1 MHGMSVER
9 AGLVIWDVDGTL
21 IPADAD
27 DEGVDEPHRQLDE
40 VVAEYESEPAHD
52 PPAYPGAADT
62 LKILDAHGLVQTVL
76 TETPRSAAE
85 LKLRTAGLDRHI
97 DFDIGAFGSDARDRF
112 DLPAVV
118 AARFESKYGKPLSPA
133 RTVVIGDAPHH
144 IACARQ
150 ARFGV
155 IVVAHRTP
163 REELAQ
169 HSPDAIVDAL
179 YPNVVVALV
188 QSLTSTWP

>member
-1 MHGMSVER
+1 MSMER

-21 IPADAD
+21 IAADAD
-27 DEGVDEPHRQLDE
+27 DEGIDESHQQLDE
-40 VVAEYESEPAHD
+40 VVTEEESEPEGD
-52 PPAYPGAADT
+52 QPAYPGAADT

-85 LKLRTAGLDRHI
+85 ITLRAAGLDRHI
-97 DFDIGAFGSDARDRF
+97 DFDIGAFGSDARDRS

-118 AARFESKYGKPLSPA
+118 ATRFESKYGKPLSPA

-144 IACARQ
+144 IAYARH

-155 IVVAHRTP
+155 IVVAHRTL

-179 YPNVVVALV
+179 YPNVVAALV
-188 QSLTSTWP
+188 ESLTSTWP